1 MLAGKSLDGKSE
13 TAAFAKMTFCET
25 GNKDRDNGREQ
36 WQGTL
41 VLSAFQVRKNRS

>member
-25 GNKDRDNGREQ
+25 GNKAKEQ
-36 WQGTL
+36 W
-41 VLSAFQVRKNRS
+41 